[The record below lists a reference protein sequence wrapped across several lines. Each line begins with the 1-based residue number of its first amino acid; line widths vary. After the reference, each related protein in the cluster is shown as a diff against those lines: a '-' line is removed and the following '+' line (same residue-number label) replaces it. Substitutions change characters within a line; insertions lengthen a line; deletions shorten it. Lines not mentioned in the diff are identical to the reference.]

1 MTQETTEEN
10 QRKTMA
16 GDRNT
21 PEKVTAAR
29 KEMGLYRPGETVV
42 RP

>member
-1 MTQETTEEN
+1 VTQETTEEN
-10 QRKTMA
+10 QRKTTA
-16 GDRNT
+16 EEINT

-29 KEMGLYRPGETVV
+29 KEMGLYRPGEMVV